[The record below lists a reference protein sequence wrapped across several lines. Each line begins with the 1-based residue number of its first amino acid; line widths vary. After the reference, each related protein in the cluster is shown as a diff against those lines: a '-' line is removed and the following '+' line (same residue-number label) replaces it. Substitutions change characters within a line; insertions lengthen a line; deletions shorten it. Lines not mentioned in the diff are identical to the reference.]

1 MPIYG
6 TYSEN
11 FDQQLQPYIE
21 RLCNVRGLV
30 ICPEAE
36 ELARQLLQE
45 SIDIATQSQSRTY
58 QNLSFR
64 ANVIAYLKAMVLYV
78 AHGGWDE
85 SFTEFIRWSKEYDLY
100 CKMAFFGDL
109 IEESEQATCKGN
121 RRGPVSLLAYLP
133 DEFSKEELT
142 KLLLAKGKS
151 SQPKNILNTWMTRGY
166 IMRVDKKGFIFRK
179 Q

>member
-1 MPIYG
+1 
-6 TYSEN
+6 
-11 FDQQLQPYIE
+11 
-21 RLCNVRGLV
+21 
-30 ICPEAE
+30 
-36 ELARQLLQE
+36 
-45 SIDIATQSQSRTY
+45 
-58 QNLSFR
+58 
-64 ANVIAYLKAMVLYV
+64 MVLYV

-109 IEESEQATCKGN
+109 IEEAEQATCKGN

-166 IMRVDKKGFIFRK
+166 IMRVDKKGLIFRK